1 MDKNTASITR
11 KDPQSLDGV
20 DTSLRYKIYVRK
32 SSEDSEKQ
40 IRSLDDQERECRD
53 LAERLG
59 LHVIGETIREEKSAK
74 TPRRRPLFAAL
85 MKEVESG
92 AIDGIISWH
101 PDRLARNSVESGKIM
116 YLLDTD
122 RLHDLRFVSHQFSN
136 DANGKMLLGM
146 LFVFAKHYSDDL
158 SSKVKRG
165 VKGNFGEGKSGG
177 VQKHGYIRD
186 DEGFYRKDG
195 KYFNMTQ
202 QAWSMRAEGI
212 GLSEIADYLNK
223 NKYAKYYKRDKGYRI
238 MNVTPS
244 TLSKMFLDPFYY
256 GILVQA
262 EQTVDLRSLP
272 IPFEPMI
279 TEEQY
284 HTVQEN
290 NKSKRRGAGKK
301 KQFFLAFRE
310 LMFCAVCNDPRSMIV
325 SRSKGAGGK
334 YYTYFR
340 CRNKE
345 CSRKPR
351 DIRGS
356 VIAGA
361 TETAVEHAISRLSE
375 DAYKTYLNE
384 TKELSQS
391 EKKAVRGDIV
401 RLQAEL
407 KHLQTKEQEL
417 TSAIA
422 KVDDEKIIQKYSIQ
436 LSENNTNITKA
447 EQSIERLEK
456 RLKQTEVSVVSPKG
470 FAELIE
476 TAVQRFKNG
485 SPVQKDIILRN
496 LFLNIYFDKEK
507 VVHYTLREPF
517 DTLVRTTDFLL
528 AEEGR
533 FELPLQVSP
542 D

>member
-1 MDKNTASITR
+1 MNINTTSTSHTNV
-11 KDPQSLDGV
+11 SLVDGLN
-20 DTSLRYKIYVRK
+20 TSLRYKIYVRK

-53 LAERLG
+53 LANRLG
-59 LHVIGETIREEKSAK
+59 LQVIGETIREEKSAK
-74 TPRRRPLFAAL
+74 TPRRRPLFSAL

-92 AIDGIISWH
+92 AIDGIIAWH

-122 RLHDLRFVSHQFSN
+122 KLHDLRFVSHQFSN

-186 DEGFYRKDG
+186 EDGIYRKDD
-195 KYFNMTQ
+195 KYFDMIKQ
-202 QAWSMRAEGI
+202 SWVMRAEGTAL
-212 GLSEIADYLNK
+212 GEIADYLNK
-223 NKYAKYYKRDKGYRI
+223 NRYAKYYKRDKGYRI

-262 EQTVDLRSLP
+262 EQTVDLRTLP
-272 IPFEPMI
+272 ITFEPMI
-279 TEEQY
+279 TEEMY
-284 HTVQEN
+284 YAVQEN

-301 KQFFLAFRE
+301 RQFFLPFRE
-310 LMFCAVCNDPRSMIV
+310 LILCAACNDSRPMIV

-345 CSRKPR
+345 CSRRPR
-351 DIRGS
+351 DIRGFT
-356 VIAGA
+356 IATA
-361 TETAVEHAISRLSE
+361 TEVVIQHAISRLSE
-375 DAYKTYLNE
+375 DAYKRYLSE

-391 EKKAVRGDIV
+391 EKKAVRGDLV
-401 RLQAEL
+401 RLQGEI
-407 KHLQTKEQEL
+407 KRLQTKEQEL
-417 TSAIA
+417 TGALA
-422 KVDDEKIIQKYSIQ
+422 KSMDEKMIQKYNMQ
-436 LSENNTNITKA
+436 LSENNTNITKT
-447 EQSIERLEK
+447 EQAMKLLEK
-456 RLKQTEVSVVSPKG
+456 RLNQTDVKVVSLSE
-470 FAELIE
+470 FNELIS

-485 SPVQKDIILRN
+485 NPVQKDIILRN
-496 LFLNIYFDKEK
+496 LFLNMHFDKEK

-528 AEEGR
+528 AEERR
-533 FELPLQVSP
+533 FELRRQLSP
-542 D
+542 T

>member
-11 KDPQSLDGV
+11 KDPQSLEGV

-195 KYFNMTQ
+195 EYFNMTQ

-301 KQFFLAFRE
+301 KQFFW
-310 LMFCAVCNDPRSMIV
+310 RSV
-325 SRSKGAGGK
+325 
-334 YYTYFR
+334 
-340 CRNKE
+340 NL
-345 CSRKPR
+345 CSVP
-351 DIRGS
+351 
-356 VIAGA
+356 
-361 TETAVEHAISRLSE
+361 
-375 DAYKTYLNE
+375 
-384 TKELSQS
+384 
-391 EKKAVRGDIV
+391 
-401 RLQAEL
+401 
-407 KHLQTKEQEL
+407 
-417 TSAIA
+417 
-422 KVDDEKIIQKYSIQ
+422 
-436 LSENNTNITKA
+436 
-447 EQSIERLEK
+447 
-456 RLKQTEVSVVSPKG
+456 
-470 FAELIE
+470 
-476 TAVQRFKNG
+476 
-485 SPVQKDIILRN
+485 PVM
-496 LFLNIYFDKEK
+496 
-507 VVHYTLREPF
+507 TL
-517 DTLVRTTDFLL
+517 D
-528 AEEGR
+528 
-533 FELPLQVSP
+533 Q
-542 D
+542 